1 MRITGILFRLTS
13 LVLLS
18 LVLSIALG
26 CGYQIMGRGGEFPE
40 GITSLA
46 IAPLENKT
54 KEANL
59 NAIFVSALR
68 REFIFR
74 REVDIVSKDKA
85 EASLQGAITSVTT
98 GSIAY
103 DREARAREYRVTIT
117 LDLLLV
123 RQGDGKVLWRGDGIQ
138 GATEYIASTDVI
150 VEEGRKNAA
159 IRKIAD
165 DLAEEIYIK
174 IKERF

>member
-1 MRITGILFRLTS
+1 MKRIN
-13 LVLLS
+13 VLLAIITLCS
-18 LVLSIALG
+18 TTFG

-46 IAPLENKT
+46 IVPLENTT

-59 NAIFVSALR
+59 SAIFVSALR

-74 REVDIVSKDKA
+74 REVEIVKENKA
-85 EASLQGAITSVTT
+85 QASLQGTITSITT
-98 GSIAY
+98 RSLAY
-103 DREARAREYRVTIT
+103 DEEARAQEYRVTIL
-117 LDLLLV
+117 LDLLLI
-123 RQGDGKVLWRGDGIQ
+123 RRGNGEILWRGDGIQ
-138 GATEYIASTDVI
+138 GSGEYIASTDVI
-150 VEEGRKNAA
+150 VEEGRKNSA
-159 IRKIAD
+159 IRKIAT

>member
-1 MRITGILFRLTS
+1 MKRIN
-13 LVLLS
+13 VLLAIITLFS
-18 LVLSIALG
+18 TTFG

-46 IAPLENKT
+46 IVPLENTT

-59 NAIFVSALR
+59 SAIFVSALR

-74 REVDIVSKDKA
+74 REVEIVSEQKA
-85 EASLQGAITSVTT
+85 QASLQGTITSITT
-98 GSIAY
+98 HSIAY
-103 DREARAREYRVTIT
+103 DEEARAREYRVIIT
-117 LDLLLV
+117 MNLLLV
-123 RQGDGKVLWRGDGIQ
+123 RHGDGEILWRGDEIRGFE
-138 GATEYIASTDVI
+138 EYVASTDVI
-150 VEEGRKNAA
+150 VEESRKDSA

>member
-1 MRITGILFRLTS
+1 LVITLFSTT
-13 LVLLS
+13 
-18 LVLSIALG
+18 LG
-26 CGYQIMGRGGEFPE
+26 CGYHIMGRGGKFPE

-46 IAPLENKT
+46 ISPLENTT

-68 REFIFR
+68 REFIYR
-74 REVDIVSKDKA
+74 REVEIVRENKA
-85 EASLQGAITSVTT
+85 DASLQGAITSIST

-123 RQGDGKVLWRGDGIQ
+123 RNENGDILWRGDGIT
-138 GATEYIASTDVI
+138 GFEEYLASTDVI

-165 DLAEEIYIK
+165 DLAEEIYIN

>member
-1 MRITGILFRLTS
+1 MKRIN
-13 LVLLS
+13 VLLAIITLCS
-18 LVLSIALG
+18 TTFG

-46 IAPLENKT
+46 IIPLENTT

-59 NAIFVSALR
+59 SAIFVSALR

-74 REVDIVSKDKA
+74 REVQIVKENKA
-85 EASLQGAITSVTT
+85 QASLQGTITSITT
-98 GSIAY
+98 RSLAY
-103 DREARAREYRVTIT
+103 DEEARAREYRVTIT
-117 LDLLLV
+117 MNLLLT
-123 RQGDGKVLWRGDGIQ
+123 RQGDGEILWRGDGIQ
-138 GATEYIASTDVI
+138 GFEEYIASTDVV
-150 VEEGRKNAA
+150 VEEGRKNSA
-159 IRKIAD
+159 IRKIAA

>member
-1 MRITGILFRLTS
+1 MCIKRIT
-13 LVLLS
+13 VLLAIITLCS
-18 LVLSIALG
+18 TTFG
-26 CGYQIMGRGGEFPE
+26 CGYQIMGRGEEFPE

-46 IAPLENKT
+46 IVPFENTT

-74 REVDIVSKDKA
+74 REVEIVSEKKA
-85 EASLQGAITSVTT
+85 QASLQGTITSITFS
-98 GSIAY
+98 SIAY
-103 DREARAREYRVTIT
+103 DEEARALEYRVTIT
-117 LDLLLV
+117 LDLLLI
-123 RQGDGKVLWRGDGIQ
+123 RQGNGEILWRGDDIQ
-138 GATEYIASTDVI
+138 GSEEYLASTNVI
-150 VEEGRKNAA
+150 VEEGRKNSA
-159 IRKIAD
+159 IRKIAT

>member
-1 MRITGILFRLTS
+1 MRIKSVIILLAPII
-13 LVLLS
+13 LV
-18 LVLSIALG
+18 SIILG

-46 IAPLENKT
+46 ITPLENTT

-59 NAIFVSALR
+59 SSILVSALR

-74 REVDIVSKDKA
+74 REVDIVSENKA
-85 EASLQGAITSVTT
+85 QASLQGTITSITIT
-98 GSIAY
+98 SIAY
-103 DREARAREYRVTIT
+103 DEEGRATEHRVAIT
-117 LDLLLV
+117 LDLLLL
-123 RQGDGKVLWRGDGIQ
+123 RQENGEILWRGDGIT
-138 GATEYIASTDVI
+138 GSWEYKASTDVI
-150 VEEGRKNAA
+150 VEEGRKNSA
-159 IRKIAD
+159 IRKVAA

>member
-1 MRITGILFRLTS
+1 MRIKSVLFQFTILI
-13 LVLLS
+13 LLFM
-18 LVLSIALG
+18 VLG
-26 CGYQIMGRGGEFPE
+26 CGYKVMGRGGQFPE

-46 IAPLENKT
+46 IGPLENKT

-59 NAIFVSALR
+59 GAIFVSALR

-74 REVDIVSKDKA
+74 REVEIVSEKKA
-85 EASLQGAITSVTT
+85 DASLQGTITSLTVR
-98 GSIAY
+98 SLAY
-103 DREARAREYRVTIT
+103 DEEARATEYRVTIA

-123 RQGDGKVLWRGDGIQ
+123 SQGSNEILWRGDGIT
-138 GATEYIASTDVI
+138 GSEEYIADTNVI
-150 VEEGRKNAA
+150 VEEGRKNSA

>member
-1 MRITGILFRLTS
+1 MRIKGALFQLTILI
-13 LVLLS
+13 LLFI
-18 LVLSIALG
+18 VLG
-26 CGYQIMGRGGEFPE
+26 CGYKVMGRGGQFPE

-46 IAPLENKT
+46 ISPLDNKT

-59 NAIFVSALR
+59 GAIFVSALR

-74 REVDIVSKDKA
+74 REVEIVSEKKA
-85 EASLQGAITSVTT
+85 DASLQGTITSLTVR
-98 GSIAY
+98 SLAY
-103 DREARAREYRVTIT
+103 DEEARATEYRVTIA

-123 RQGDGKVLWRGDGIQ
+123 SQGNNEILWRGDGIT
-138 GATEYIASTDVI
+138 GSEEYIADTNVI
-150 VEEGRKNAA
+150 VEEGRKNSA
-159 IRKIAD
+159 IRKIAA

>member
-1 MRITGILFRLTS
+1 MKSINVLLLIITLLTS
-13 LVLLS
+13 T
-18 LVLSIALG
+18 LG

-40 GITSLA
+40 GITLLA
-46 IAPLENKT
+46 ISPLDNKT

-59 NAIFVSALR
+59 NSIFVSALR

-74 REVDIVSKDKA
+74 REVEIVSENKA
-85 EASLQGAITSVTT
+85 QASLQGTITSITIT
-98 GSIAY
+98 SIAY
-103 DREARAREYRVTIT
+103 DEEGRATEHRVAIT

-123 RQGDGKVLWRGDGIQ
+123 RQGSSEILWRGDGIT
-138 GATEYIASTDVI
+138 GSWEYKASTDVI
-150 VEEGRKNAA
+150 VNEGRKNSA
-159 IRKIAD
+159 IRKIAA

>member
-1 MRITGILFRLTS
+1 MKRIT
-13 LVLLS
+13 VLLAIITLCS
-18 LVLSIALG
+18 TTLG

-46 IAPLENKT
+46 IAPLENST

-59 NAIFVSALR
+59 SAIFVSALR

-74 REVDIVSKDKA
+74 REVEIVSEKKA
-85 EASLQGAITSVTT
+85 QASLQGTITSITMS
-98 GSIAY
+98 SIAY
-103 DREARAREYRVTIT
+103 DQEARALEYRVTIT
-117 LDLLLV
+117 LDLLLT
-123 RQGDGKVLWRGDGIQ
+123 RQGNGEIIWRGDGIQ
-138 GATEYIASTDVI
+138 GSEEYLASTDVI
-150 VEEGRKNAA
+150 VEEGRKNSA
-159 IRKIAD
+159 IHKIAT